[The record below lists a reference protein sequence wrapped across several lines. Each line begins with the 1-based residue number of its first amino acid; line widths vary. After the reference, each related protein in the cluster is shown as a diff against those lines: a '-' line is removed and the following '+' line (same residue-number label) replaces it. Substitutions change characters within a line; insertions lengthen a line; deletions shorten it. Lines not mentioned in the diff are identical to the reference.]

1 MGTDSRINPN
11 GVQESTGAQV
21 DFSRLSI
28 SIVTFNAVH
37 WLKDCLDSI
46 LENTQ
51 LGELEIIVVDNGSED
66 GIEAMLRTDYPDVRF
81 IGNNSNLGYTK
92 PMNQGLKAASGP
104 YLMQLNP
111 DTKILPGAFDYLV
124 SYMDDHP
131 MVGICGPKVL
141 NRDGSFQK
149 QCRRGEPRPMAMLGY
164 FFQLSRLFPTR
175 KLFGGYLLEYEDED
189 ATLEVDALS
198 GSCMIIRREVIE
210 EIGYLDEQF
219 FAYQEDTDICSR
231 ARKAGWKV
239 VYYPEAEIIHYG
251 GQGGSRVEPYRS
263 IIEWHRSYWLYY
275 KKHLAD
281 DYFFLVN
288 WLYYLLMAMKL
299 GLALLVNFL
308 RRERYAGPKR
318 G

>member
-1 MGTDSRINPN
+1 MGTDGTINPK
-11 GVQESTGAQV
+11 GVQESTTEQV
-21 DFSRLSI
+21 GYSRLSI
-28 SIVTFNAVH
+28 CIVTFNAGH

-46 LENTQ
+46 QEDTL

-66 GIEAMLRTDYPDVRF
+66 GTEAMLHGDYPQVRF
-81 IGNNSNLGYTK
+81 IGNTSNLGYTK
-92 PMNQGLKAASGP
+92 PMNQGLRAARGS

-111 DTKILPGAFDYLV
+111 DTKILPGAFDNLV
-124 SYMDDHP
+124 SYMDEHP
-131 MVGICGPKVL
+131 RVGICGPKVL
-141 NRDGSFQK
+141 NRDGTFQK
-149 QCRRGEPRPMAMLGY
+149 QCRRGEPRPLAMMGY
-164 FFQLSRLFPTR
+164 FFRLTSLFPDS

-189 ATLEVDALS
+189 ATIEVDALS
-198 GSCMIIRREVIE
+198 GSCMLIRREVID

-219 FAYQEDTDICSR
+219 FAYQEDTDFCSR
-231 ARKAGWKV
+231 ARQAGWKV
-239 VYYPEAEIIHYG
+239 VYYPEAQIIHYG

-288 WLYYLLMAMKL
+288 CLYYLLMGFKL